1 MDINLMITSFPKLL
15 DATVVTVKLL
25 SLSLF
30 FGLFIGLLFAILRLS
45 KNKIINKFAYGYS
58 YVFRGTPLL
67 VQIFI
72 IYFGLGNIEY
82 FRSTFLWVV
91 FKEPYWCAIIAF
103 ALNTG
108 AYTSEILRSAFQT
121 IKPGFIEAGKS
132 LGISNK
138 IIFYKIQ
145 IPIAIRQSL
154 PAYGNEIILM
164 MKGTSLA
171 STVTLMD
178 FDLMIN
184 SLPKLLG
191 ATVVTLKLLSASLFF
206 GLFIGLLFAVLRL
219 NKNKI
224 INKFA
229 YTYSYVFR
237 GTPLLV
243 QIFIIYFGLGQIEY
257 FRSTFL
263 WVVFKEPYWCAIIAF
278 ALNTGAYTS
287 EILRSA
293 FQTIKPGL
301 IEAGKSLGISNK
313 IIFYKIQ
320 IPIAI
325 RQSLPAYGNEI
336 ILMMKGTSLA
346 STVTLMDLTGVA
358 KYIISTTFKPIEV
371 FIVAGGIY
379 LFMTFIIHNVIK
391 FLEKK
396 YSFN

>member
-1 MDINLMITSFPKLL
+1 MDFELMLNSLPKLL
-15 DATVVTVKLL
+15 NATLTTLKLL

-30 FGLFIGLLFAILRLS
+30 FGLIIGLIFAIMRVY
-45 KNKIINKFAYGYS
+45 KNKFLNNFS
-58 YVFRGTPLL
+58 Y
-67 VQIFI
+67 IF
-72 IYFGLGNIEY
+72 
-82 FRSTFLWVV
+82 
-91 FKEPYWCAIIAF
+91 
-103 ALNTG
+103 
-108 AYTSEILRSAFQT
+108 
-121 IKPGFIEAGKS
+121 
-132 LGISNK
+132 
-138 IIFYKIQ
+138 
-145 IPIAIRQSL
+145 
-154 PAYGNEIILM
+154 
-164 MKGTSLA
+164 
-171 STVTLMD
+171 
-178 FDLMIN
+178 
-184 SLPKLLG
+184 
-191 ATVVTLKLLSASLFF
+191 
-206 GLFIGLLFAVLRL
+206 
-219 NKNKI
+219 
-224 INKFA
+224 
-229 YTYSYVFR
+229 SYVFR

-257 FRSTFL
+257 LRSTIL
-263 WVVFKEPYWCAIIAF
+263 WNLLKEPYWCAIIAF
-278 ALNTGAYTS
+278 SLNTGAYTS

-391 FLEKK
+391 YLEKK
-396 YSFN
+396 YSFQQ